1 MYYIDVAIFFFQLP
15 VERTDGIV
23 VVEVSCANFTSKVN
37 AMYCVKVFLL
47 ILFLTASSA
56 FNGVAQRKTG

>member
-1 MYYIDVAIFFFQLP
+1 M
-15 VERTDGIV
+15 V
-23 VVEVSCANFTSKVN
+23 VVEVSCPNFTSKVN
-37 AMYCVKVFLL
+37 AMYCVEVFLL